1 MLKEPDEVQAQRE
14 VRNSVKTQN
23 QGLTSL
29 IYNTICLIR
38 NIISGNEMRLLILF
52 SERRDYRQKR
62 GTCKLKVKL

>member
-29 IYNTICLIR
+29 ICNTICLIR
-38 NIISGNEMRLLILF
+38 NIISGNEMRLLIFF
-52 SERRDYRQKR
+52 SETRDYRQEK
-62 GTCKLKVKL
+62 GTYKLKVKL